1 MISSLQEERIGDH
14 FEESITLSRAVVLAW
29 VCRELPGNY
38 ATNEELAKAFCSML
52 PPDAELELQT
62 TRNPSALVCEARW
75 YHRGRELEEF
85 SKPFC
90 AESEGDARVLACA
103 AILALDGR

>member
-1 MISSLQEERIGDH
+1 MISSLQGEWIGENPEET
-14 FEESITLSRAVVLAW
+14 ITLSRAVVLAW
-29 VCRELPGNY
+29 VCRQRPGNY
-38 ATNEELAKAFCSML
+38 ATNEELARAFCSML

-85 SKPFC
+85 PKPFC
-90 AESEGDARVLACA
+90 AESDGDARVLACA
-103 AILALDGR
+103 AMIALDGE